1 MTVFV
6 TVVDLESIVI
16 ENRTSLDERG
26 IGKGNSPT
34 AFQKGAEDVEKT
46 LDSCSDD
53 NIVSTAQNISPFP
66 DIVGQNLT
74 QILFPLRLA
83 IRKKTVILAQC
94 TFYITPPQ
102 IEPKAFPVH
111 TGGCEV
117 IAIGKVLA
125 GGVRNRG
132 MLSGSNV
139 CYIIA
144 ALSSGDDVAVCCK
157 LKIGAFDGSAA
168 EFQFLGTFAQ
178 RRHFASGRQ
187 LLSGDQ
193 FPVIMINFQI

>member
-6 TVVDLESIVI
+6 TVVNLESIVI

-102 IEPKAFPVH
+102 IEPKAFPAPH
-111 TGGCEV
+111 RRMRSHSDRKSPGGGCQ
-117 IAIGKVLA
+117 KQ
-125 GGVRNRG
+125 
-132 MLSGSNV
+132 
-139 CYIIA
+139 
-144 ALSSGDDVAVCCK
+144 GDAVWKQC
-157 LKIGAFDGSAA
+157 
-168 EFQFLGTFAQ
+168 
-178 RRHFASGRQ
+178 
-187 LLSGDQ
+187 LLHNSR
-193 FPVIMINFQI
+193 FELWR